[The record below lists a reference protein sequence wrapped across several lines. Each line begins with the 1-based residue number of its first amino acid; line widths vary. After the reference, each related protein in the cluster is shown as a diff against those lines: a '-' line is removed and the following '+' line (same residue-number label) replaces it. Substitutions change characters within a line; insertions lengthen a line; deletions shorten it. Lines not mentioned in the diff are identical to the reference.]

1 MNSKSSFHNIVSN
14 NNNSYNI
21 NNVET
26 NDSVSLD
33 CKKFSRPDNN
43 ARSKSLASASSIIID
58 NAHTSLT
65 SSTKHPQPPSEMKNF
80 ISRAKK
86 GSSTSRST
94 FTLIAPN
101 SNDPANIKNNNID
114 TSAQTIT
121 RNNIKNMSTSTTQ
134 LQPNINIISNPNFEQ
149 NPKSM
154 TEIKNVGDDD
164 KTQSKLNNENNNTKP
179 KPKRTSISVSASLR
193 RLINLTF
200 NRGSSTSSSPSSSSA
215 AAPSSSSSSTPYNKN
230 QNAHDSQSSKYNTS
244 KRDKPSNK
252 HISSKQRR
260 QFAVISR
267 NSNTNQFNSRETHY
281 GDKNQGISRK
291 ISISQAPNKT
301 HGESTNSIKKNSICG
316 EHELPSTTQTQTSWA
331 QTNSEVPEIDGKTY
345 IECPLCVLLVSES
358 STPDLVSCRHR
369 VCLECMQ
376 KYITTEINH
385 SRLNITCPICS
396 EPLHP
401 NTIKEILQN
410 EDHYLKYESF
420 MLRRVLAAEPD
431 ARWCP
436 APDCGFV
443 VLANGCASCPKLVC
457 GREGCNTSFCY
468 HCKQEWH
475 PNQTCSAASIQR
487 NKRLINSFNIA
498 DLIEESAQSPSNQ
511 KSSKSSHQSTIKAD
525 DIKECPIC
533 ASRIIK
539 MNDGSCNHMTCSICE
554 TEFCWL
560 CMKEISDL
568 HYFSPSGCTFWGK
581 KPWSRK
587 KKLLWQLGML
597 VGAPICI
604 ILIAGIAV
612 PAIVIGFSVWTARKL
627 HNRLER
633 KPFSRYRKNAIIT
646 GGVLLSFVVSPIIS
660 AFTLAIGIPILLG
673 YVYGVVP
680 LSLCRSSGGCLS
692 STSSLANL
700 HQEFQAARSSNLQA
714 RDGISIDTAMSHK
727 LGDPSIGET
736 SMYLS
741 NISLETN
748 SIGHIT
754 NVEREDRESA
764 SNAALA
770 GSIISTTADDGNSTR
785 ALAGS
790 IISKE
795 SGYML
800 IPAEVHNNQVNANN
814 QMPVDLANQTKS
826 PKTTNKSEIK
836 ISETTN

>member
-1 MNSKSSFHNIVSN
+1 MNSKSSFHNIN
-14 NNNSYNI
+14 NI
-21 NNVET
+21 KT
-26 NDSVSLD
+26 NDSISLD

-43 ARSKSLASASSIIID
+43 ARSKSLASASPIVID

-65 SSTKHPQPPSEMKNF
+65 SSNIHPQPSSEIQTFVSK
-80 ISRAKK
+80 AKK

-94 FTLIAPN
+94 FTLIASN
-101 SNDPANIKNNNID
+101 INDPLNTTHNNIV
-114 TSAQTIT
+114 TSAQPHS
-121 RNNIKNMSTSTTQ
+121 RNNIGNMSTSKTQ
-134 LQPNINIISNPNFEQ
+134 LQPNINIVSNPNFEQ
-149 NPKSM
+149 NQKSM
-154 TEIKNVGDDD
+154 TEIKNAEDDD
-164 KTQSKLNNENNNTKP
+164 KTQIRYKNENNNTKP
-179 KPKRTSISVSASLR
+179 KPKRTSTRISASLR

-200 NRGSSTSSSPSSSSA
+200 NRGSSTSSPLSSA
-215 AAPSSSSSSTPYNKN
+215 TAAAVAVASSSSSSSSTPHNKN
-230 QNAHDSQSSKYNTS
+230 QDAYDSQSSKYSTS

-252 HISSKQRR
+252 LSSSKQRR
-260 QFAVISR
+260 QFAIISR
-267 NSNTNQFNSRETHY
+267 NSSTNQFNSRQTHY

-291 ISISQAPNKT
+291 ISIAQAANT
-301 HGESTNSIKKNSICG
+301 TNGESTNSIKKNSICG
-316 EHELPSTTQTQTSWA
+316 EPELSNTTQAQPSWPPTS
-331 QTNSEVPEIDGKTY
+331 SENPEIDGKTC
-345 IECPLCVLLVSES
+345 IECPLCVSLVSES

-410 EDHYLKYESF
+410 EDYYLKYESF

-487 NKRLINSFNIA
+487 NKRLINSYNIA

-525 DIKECPIC
+525 DIKECPVC

-700 HQEFQAARSSNLQA
+700 QQEFQAARNSNLQA

-748 SIGHIT
+748 SIGHLT

-814 QMPVDLANQTKS
+814 QMNVDLTNPTKS
-826 PKTTNKSEIK
+826 PETANKSEIK
-836 ISETTN
+836 IPETTN